1 MKNKM
6 EVGIVVTLAGIFAVL
21 TGITGCSM
29 VAPPLNGDGHIAL
42 IADAEGMRAF
52 GDTMNGMITNGKA
65 SPDKDT
71 AHWQNRQVQE
81 VERTKR
87 ITSQGFWQKL
97 TGNEATT
104 QTQGS

>member
-21 TGITGCSM
+21 CVTGCSM
-29 VAPPLNGDGHIAL
+29 VAPPLNSDGHIAL

-65 SPDKDT
+65 APNTDT
-71 AHWQNRQVQE
+71 AHWTTRRAQE
-81 VERTKR
+81 VEKTRRQTAP
-87 ITSQGFWQKL
+87 GFWQGLMGK
-97 TGNEATT
+97 TE
-104 QTQGS
+104 TQGS